1 MSGTGQD
8 ENAGT
13 TAVREG
19 FRFDEAALAG
29 WMEAHVEGFAGP
41 LTVEQFKGG
50 QSNPTYRL
58 VTPRRAYVL
67 RRKPPGE
74 VLKGAHAVDREATV
88 LTALAKAGF
97 PVAKVYGLCTDD
109 SVIGSW
115 FYVME
120 LVEGRIFWDA
130 SFPEVPRGERAA
142 YFDAMNAAIARLHG
156 IDYQAIGLGDY
167 GKPGNYFARQISRWS
182 RQYLE
187 DTDAGRN
194 PDMDRLIEWL
204 PQNIPEGDET
214 AIVHGDFRCDNMIFH
229 PTEPK
234 ILAVLDWELSTLGH
248 PLADFTYHAMMYR
261 MPPDIV
267 AGLGNADI
275 AALGIPSEKEY
286 AAAYAARTG
295 RSGFDSYDFCIAF
308 NFFRL
313 AAIFHGIKG
322 RVIRGTAASSH
333 AMERAQALPE
343 ARRSG
348 PRSDGGLRVAGA
360 TRLGNLACGVRG
372 RRGPLRGH
380 RPSPQ
385 PRQSLPPR
393 LSSCV
398 PRSLR

>member
-1 MSGTGQD
+1 MVAGQKDQAGLGEKPVSGTGQD

-19 FRFDEAALAG
+19 FRFDEGSLTR
-29 WMEAHVEGFAGP
+29 WMEAHVDRYAGP

-58 VTPRRAYVL
+58 VTPQRSYVL
-67 RRKPPGE
+67 RRKPPGD

-88 LTALAKAGF
+88 LTALAKADF
-97 PVAKVYGLCTDD
+97 PVAHVYGLCTDD

-115 FYVME
+115 FYVMDM
-120 LVEGRIFWDA
+120 VEGRIFWDA
-130 SFPEVPRGERAA
+130 SFPEVPTQERAA
-142 YFDAMNAAIARLHG
+142 YFDAMNAAIARLHT
-156 IDYQAIGLGDY
+156 IDYAAIGLAEY

-187 DTDAGRN
+187 DTDAGRDPN
-194 PDMDRLIEWL
+194 MDRLIEWL
-204 PQNIPEGDET
+204 PQNIPDGDET

-229 PTEPK
+229 PTEPR

-248 PLADFTYHAMMYR
+248 PLADFAYHAMMYR

-267 AGLGNADI
+267 AGLGNADV
-275 AALGIPSEKEY
+275 AALGIPGEREY

-295 RSGFDSYDFCIAF
+295 RSSFESYDFCIAF

-322 RVIRGTAASSH
+322 RVIRGTAASAH
-333 AMERAQALPE
+333 ARARAEHFPRL
-343 ARRSG
+343 ARLASKAM
-348 PRSDGGLRVAGA
+348 D
-360 TRLGNLACGVRG
+360 ACG
-372 RRGPLRGH
+372 
-380 RPSPQ
+380 
-385 PRQSLPPR
+385 
-393 LSSCV
+393 
-398 PRSLR
+398 